1 MTKQAQ
7 YNPYAAVNT
16 NLKFVNTMD
25 GRRPLTSQDPNTSSV
40 AAVAG
45 AVSPAPPWTG
55 NNNHW
60 NGALPVPGA
69 LVGTGGGPGAPG
81 PGPGPGPGLSIGS
94 TSTDSAMVP
103 AQQAQPY
110 PGHDRNGQNMNRGRS
125 AARRQHQDHHRR
137 HCCHRRRPSRNHGG
151 GGGSTTLRYMHDQ
164 TTNIHDRL
172 SGCQPGVPPEVEEWE
187 EAMRLG
193 LDRLTEIIDHPRPPY
208 GYDFGDAFIDPD
220 SARGLNF
227 DQAGYQY
234 EEYYQYP

>member
-7 YNPYAAVNT
+7 NHPYAAVNT
-16 NLKFVNTMD
+16 NLKFVNTID
-25 GRRPLTSQDPNTSSV
+25 GRRPLASQDPNTSSV

-45 AVSPAPPWTG
+45 AVSPAPPWKQQPLQ
-55 NNNHW
+55 
-60 NGALPVPGA
+60 ALPVPGA

-81 PGPGPGPGLSIGS
+81 PGPGPSIGS
-94 TSTDSAMVP
+94 TSADSAMVP

-110 PGHDRNGQNMNRGRS
+110 PRHDRNGGRP
-125 AARRQHQDHHRR
+125 AARRRHQDHHRR
-137 HCCHRRRPSRNHGG
+137 HRRRPSRNHVG

-172 SGCQPGVPPEVEEWE
+172 SGCQPGGPPEVEWE

-193 LDRLTEIIDHPRPPY
+193 LDRLTEIIDHPRTSY
-208 GYDFGDAFIDPD
+208 GYDDGDAFTDSD

-227 DQAGYQY
+227 DQAGYLY
-234 EEYYQYP
+234 EEYGYYQYP

>member
-25 GRRPLTSQDPNTSSV
+25 GRRPLASQDPNTSSV

-45 AVSPAPPWTG
+45 DVSPAPPWKQQPLED
-55 NNNHW
+55 
-60 NGALPVPGA
+60 LPVPGT

-81 PGPGPGPGLSIGS
+81 PGPGPGPGPSIGS

-103 AQQAQPY
+103 AQQAQPH
-110 PGHDRNGQNMNRGRS
+110 PGHDRNGGRP
-125 AARRQHQDHHRR
+125 AARRQHQNRHRG
-137 HCCHRRRPSRNHGG
+137 HRRRPSRNHAGV
-151 GGGSTTLRYMHDQ
+151 GGSTTLRYIHDQ

-172 SGCQPGVPPEVEEWE
+172 SGCQPGVPPHVEECE

-193 LDRLTEIIDHPRPPY
+193 LDRLTEIIDHPRTSY
-208 GYDFGDAFIDPD
+208 GYDDGDAYLDPD
-220 SARGLNF
+220 SGLTF
-227 DQAGYQY
+227 DPAGYQY
-234 EEYYQYP
+234 YQYP